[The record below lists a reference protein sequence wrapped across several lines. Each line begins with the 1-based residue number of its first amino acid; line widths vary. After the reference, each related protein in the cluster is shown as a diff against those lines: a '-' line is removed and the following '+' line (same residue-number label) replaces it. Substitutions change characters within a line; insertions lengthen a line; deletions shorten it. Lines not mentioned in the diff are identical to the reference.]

1 MCLCFL
7 SVHTAVIQVVR
18 SVAFQ
23 LLNLKLV
30 KGNPSSRVS
39 IVPGTRQK
47 PFAFSAHVGEGY
59 RGKRDQRIR
68 GKREGLE
75 GEGIE
80 GGWGS

>member
-1 MCLCFL
+1 MSDAHKSAKCACVFL
-7 SVHTAVIQVVR
+7 SIHTAVIQAVG

-47 PFAFSAHVGEGY
+47 PFAFSARVGEGY
-59 RGKRDQRIR
+59 RGKRD
-68 GKREGLE
+68 
-75 GEGIE
+75 
-80 GGWGS
+80 

>member
-1 MCLCFL
+1 M
-7 SVHTAVIQVVR
+7 
-18 SVAFQ
+18 AFQ
-23 LLNLKLV
+23 LLNLAAFQLLKLKLR

-47 PFAFSAHVGEGY
+47 PFAFSARVGEGY